1 MKINYAK
8 GSMAVSEIRPGQKF
22 TYKNDTWLVVIKRG
36 ESLKASEVEA
46 INMTRMTGVVESFM
60 PDTDIIPEWENDPV
74 RFGDLYL
81 GECFTIPI
89 LPRRTFM
96 KVAGEDRTFA
106 IYLDEGQMVTNIS
119 SDSIVH
125 RTIPAC
131 TVIP

>member
-1 MKINYAK
+1 MNIRYEK
-8 GSMAVSEIRPGQKF
+8 GSVAISSLNPGQKF
-22 TYKNDTWLVVIKRG
+22 IHKDDTWIVVIKRG
-36 ESLKASEVEA
+36 DLKGSDVQAL
-46 INMTRMTGVVESFM
+46 NLTRMTGIVESFT
-60 PDTDIIPEWENDPV
+60 PNTDIIPEWENDPV

-125 RTIPAC
+125 RTIPIC
-131 TVIP
+131 TVNT